1 MMAKDPR
8 QMSVERHDDKWKQIN
23 NSKTTLLSIHNFPW
37 PPLDVPTFKYVF
49 QVNDFNDGD
58 KKKKVMRML
67 LRWHSDKFSSIRGR
81 LVETEKKFIEE
92 KALEVAK
99 FLTGLLQT

>member
-23 NSKTTLLSIHNFPW
+23 NSKTTLLSILNFPW

-49 QVNDFNDGD
+49 QVNDFNGGD